1 MNPKKIKSV
10 LAVIILLTSFA
21 SFGIQAALAVH
32 DPDDYIAVQG
42 VLTTDTYDFYP
53 YENLSVDFGFSK
65 YGENIY
71 WSPGEWIG
79 LGIQYPGF
87 DEVGEWEQYIGSP
100 SRDPFGSELINKDL
114 WLNGWF
120 MEVRYTH
127 RSERDRRLLAMAM
140 FADMTASGG
149 EWINGFQL
157 EDVAGNPR
165 DFTDSPFGGRKTT
178 GYAETEDPVVLYDGP
193 RRYIVETLTHV
204 YDWQDGN
211 GNKEVDL
218 GVDAVWGLVDVKLTY
233 IFNKVKK
240 QVIILKDIKQVID
253 GKELDS
259 PLDIQFSNREEWDLG
274 PHPDFASYAHFW
286 HQYNETCYGPDWHMA
301 PGIMRE
307 VVNETTWDGGTETNV
322 IYTPCIPE
330 PQGEWDWPAVEGS
343 VRLYINDVFQ
353 ERGIAR
359 DYEVLDFGHPSDP
372 RCDGL
377 ELKIH
382 PREGP
387 IEHGDLITVVF
398 KVWKYHGASEGGA
411 DANLPLDNNSL
422 GVPHLYD
429 LVQIISED
437 MKYVGWK
444 AYWPV
449 LSDFT
454 PDGWAMWWDPLIW
467 VAEDDMSV
475 EPDIPFT
482 IGEWDFML
490 GKGYPPQFRG
500 VEVVGLTDFHHASDD
515 DMPNSDANTA
525 EWEMKYLLEEV
536 FNPWDLE
543 KVTHKPT
550 KTWVEWVDG
559 ATTYQTN
566 HRPFAYWQNPDWGL
580 YNDAMGNKVFSERV
594 WDLTTGELL
603 LRFHDYGVD
612 VNPAGF
618 GVITGLD
625 SSHDYKIMYHTMPDI
640 SGGFVMQ
647 EGVNVNQTFTVEVSN
662 CTQVHPELNMAPMW
676 DDRLGELHGFSADF
690 GPLNVCLNSSRTF
703 NMTTAFR
710 YMMDVEEFDFKVYK
724 ENENYT
730 MPGWHV
736 TTLDDDE
743 DIFPEHTVPFEYGN
757 ITMDIDLNW
766 YNVSSSNDLTVTWPM
781 EGETL
786 HVNELIHKI
795 MAEVMV
801 EFNGTHLN
809 TITMYEVNVTY
820 DEMLGGR
827 YEHTVVG
834 KDAASVDSIGAA
846 LVTAAFKNKQIEIGI
861 GSLDMEE
868 PEIFNAAPYVM
879 RRFGDGMAL
888 PDYYHMAETNYDSNV
903 NPLYPTTMVHGFRTS
918 VMDDWCHTWQIS
930 GANLITVG
938 GPGAN
943 VLTYYA
949 NDFAN
954 AIYGHPVA
962 TETIGSPWLGRIAA
976 VTCWNKNN
984 YSSFDEEGVGYA
996 VISTYHDINGTT
1008 ILSIWGHFG
1017 RDTYYASRFF
1027 HEELIEEFQTF
1038 DPCITDVILR
1048 IDYDDPKHPTFDIV
1062 EVLGTISEHNE
1073 WEENWDARAFMVIQD
1088 EGGLNGLDWDYMYTY
1103 AGSSPDSWVITKG
1116 GIHDP

>member
-21 SFGIQAALAVH
+21 SIGIQAALAFH
-32 DPDDYIAVQG
+32 NPDWYYAVEG

-53 YENLSVDFGFSK
+53 YENLSVDFGFSRF
-65 YGENIY
+65 GENIY
-71 WSPGEWIG
+71 WDIDEWIG
-79 LGIQYPGF
+79 LGLQYPGF
-87 DEVGEWEQYIGSP
+87 DQVGEWEQYPGSA
-100 SRDPFGSELINKDL
+100 SRDPFGNEQINKDL

-140 FADMTASGG
+140 FADMTSSGG
-149 EWINGFQL
+149 DWIVGFPL
-157 EDVAGNPR
+157 EDLVGNPR
-165 DFTDSPFGGRKTT
+165 DFTDSPYGGRKTT
-178 GYAETEDPVVLYDGP
+178 GYAETEEPVVLYDGP
-193 RRYIVETLTHV
+193 RRYIVETLTHIF
-204 YDWQDGN
+204 DWEDDGD
-211 GNKEVDL
+211 GEVQHPL
-218 GVDAVWGLVDVKLTY
+218 ETWGLVDVKLTY
-233 IFNKVKK
+233 IFNKAKK

-259 PLDIQFSNREEWDLG
+259 PIDIQFSDREEWDLG
-274 PHPDFASYAHFW
+274 PSPNYDSYAHFW
-286 HQYNETCYGPDWHMA
+286 HQFNETCYGPEWHMA

-307 VVNETTWDGGTETNV
+307 IVNETTLELDSPETNL
-322 IYTPCIPE
+322 IYTPCIPI

-343 VRLYINDVFQ
+343 VRLYVNDVFM
-353 ERGIAR
+353 ERGEAR
-359 DYEVLDFGHPSDP
+359 DYEILSHGIPSDP

-387 IEHGDLITVVF
+387 LHDGDLITVVF
-398 KVWKYHGASEGGA
+398 KVWKYHGASEGGS
-411 DANLPLDNNSL
+411 DSNEPMDENSL

-429 LVQIISED
+429 LVQVISGD
-437 MKYVGWK
+437 MQYVGWK
-444 AYWPV
+444 AYWPI
-449 LSDFT
+449 LSDYT

-467 VAEDDMSV
+467 VGEDDMSV

-515 DMPNSDANTA
+515 DMPESTANKA

-559 ATTYQTN
+559 ASSYQTN
-566 HRPFAYWQNPDWGL
+566 HRPFAFWENTDWGL
-580 YNDAMGNKVFSERV
+580 YNDANGDKVFSERV

-618 GVITGLD
+618 GVITGLN
-625 SSHDYKIMYHTMPDI
+625 SAHDYKIMYHTLPEI
-640 SGGFVMQ
+640 SESAIFGESVMY
-647 EGVNVNQTFTVEVSN
+647 NTTLDS
-662 CTQVHPELNMAPMW
+662 TDTYTLPELTMSPFWGDNLGAWHEFEAAFGETEIKLENNETFPMTK
-676 DDRLGELHGFSADF
+676 L
-690 GPLNVCLNSSRTF
+690 F
-703 NMTTAFR
+703 NYT
-710 YMMDVEEFDFKVYK
+710 MDVEEFDFKVYK

-730 MPGWHV
+730 MPGWHL

-743 DIFPEHTVPFEYGN
+743 DIFPMHTLNFTNGN
-757 ITMDIDLNW
+757 VTVDVDLDW
-766 YNVSSSNDLTVTWPM
+766 YRISSSNDLTVTWPM

-786 HVNELIHKI
+786 HVNELTHTI
-795 MAEVMV
+795 MAEVWA
-801 EFNGTHLN
+801 
-809 TITMYEVNVTY
+809 EVNATHINTMFVWNVTVMY

-879 RRFGDGMAL
+879 RRFGDGMSL
-888 PDYYHMAETNYDSNV
+888 HDYHMDHDGGDHRAAV
-903 NPLYPTTMVHGFRTS
+903 K
-918 VMDDWCHTWQIS
+918 DDWCHTWQIS

-962 TETIGSPWLGRIAA
+962 TEAIGSPWLGRIAA
-976 VTCWNKNN
+976 VTCWNKNT
-984 YSSFDEEGVGYA
+984 YSSFDEDGVGYA

-1008 ILSIWGHFG
+1008 MLSIWGHFG

-1048 IDYDDPKHPTFDIV
+1048 IDYEDPKHPTFDIV
-1062 EVLGTISEHNE
+1062 EVLGTISEHDE
-1073 WEENWDARAFMVIQD
+1073 WEEFWDARAWMVTQD
-1088 EGGLNGLDWDYMYTY
+1088 EGGLNGIDWDYMYTY
-1103 AGSSPDSWVITKG
+1103 AGSSEDTWYITKG